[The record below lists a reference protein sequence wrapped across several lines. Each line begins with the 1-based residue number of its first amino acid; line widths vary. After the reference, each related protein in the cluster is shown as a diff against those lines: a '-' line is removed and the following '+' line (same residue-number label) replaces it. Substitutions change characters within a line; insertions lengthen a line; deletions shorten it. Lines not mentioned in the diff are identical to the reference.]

1 MKKTIHLSRKGNR
14 SDQQGTGKTST
25 ETNDGKK
32 LTLLGHLGELRQR
45 LIKCLIAL
53 LITTVISFL
62 FAKYIFYILILPT
75 GGINLVYIEMTEMIG
90 TYMKVC
96 LTSGIILAMPYL
108 IYQFLMFVSPALT
121 RKEKR
126 YVYLILPWI
135 ALMFVGGVA
144 FGYFIL
150 VPPATRFLI
159 TFGSDIA
166 TPQIKIG
173 NYISIVSR
181 LLLAI
186 GLVFEMPV
194 VTTFLSRLGVITP
207 RWLANKRKLAIIF
220 AFILAAI
227 ITPTFDPIN
236 QSLVA
241 VPLIILYEMSIW
253 LAKLVQRREPRLATS
268 LPTPAS

>member
-1 MKKTIHLSRKGNR
+1 MT
-14 SDQQGTGKTST
+14 
-25 ETNDGKK
+25 DGEQK
-32 LTLLGHLGELRQR
+32 LTLLGHFQELRKR
-45 LIKCLIAL
+45 LIRSVIAVAVAAA
-53 LITTVISFL
+53 IAFIFW
-62 FAKYIFYILILPT
+62 KWIFYILILPAE
-75 GGINLVYIEMTEMIG
+75 GINLIFIELTEMIG
-90 TYMKVC
+90 TIMRVC
-96 LTSGIILAMPYL
+96 LASGLIVSMPYL
-108 IYQFLMFVSPALT
+108 TLQTIMFISPALT

-126 YVYLILPWI
+126 YLYTVLPWI
-135 ALMFVGGVA
+135 ALMFAAGVA

-150 VPPATRFLI
+150 IPPAIGFLY

-173 NYISIVSR
+173 NYIAIITR
-181 LLLAI
+181 LLIAI

-194 VTTFLSRLGVITP
+194 VTTFLARIGVVKP
-207 RWLANKRKLAIIF
+207 KWLADKRKIAIIV

-253 LAKLVQRREPRLATS
+253 LAKLVYRRKDEVVEEPA
-268 LPTPAS
+268 PAS

>member
-1 MKKTIHLSRKGNR
+1 MS
-14 SDQQGTGKTST
+14 
-25 ETNDGKK
+25 NDRK

-45 LIKCLIAL
+45 LIKSVIAVLIAT
-53 LITTVISFL
+53 IISFI
-62 FAKYIFYILILPT
+62 FAKQIFYILILPA
-75 GGINLVYIEMTEMIG
+75 GGIELIYIEMTEMIS

-96 LTSGIILAMPYL
+96 LAGGFILAMPYL
-108 IYQFLMFVSPALT
+108 IYQVLMFAFPALSA
-121 RKEKR
+121 KEKK
-126 YVYLILPWI
+126 YILLILPWI
-135 ALMFVGGVA
+135 ALMFMAGVA
-144 FGYFIL
+144 FGYFVL
-150 VPPATRFLI
+150 VPPATKFLI

-173 NYISIVSR
+173 NYISIVTR

-194 VTTFLSRLGVITP
+194 VTTFLARLGIITP
-207 RWLANKRKLAIIF
+207 KWLAGKRKVAIIF

-241 VPLIILYEMSIW
+241 VPLVVLYEAGIW
-253 LAKLVQRREPRLATS
+253 LAKLVQPREPRVVAP
-268 LPTPAS
+268 LPSSVSQDQ

>member
-1 MKKTIHLSRKGNR
+1 M
-14 SDQQGTGKTST
+14 
-25 ETNDGKK
+25 TNDKK
-32 LTLLGHLGELRQR
+32 STVLGHLSELRHR
-45 LIKCLIAL
+45 LIKSVIAV
-53 LITTVISFL
+53 LITTIISFV
-62 FAKYIFYILILPT
+62 FARQLFYILILPT
-75 GGINLVYIEMTEMIG
+75 EGIKLIYIEMTEMLG

-96 LTSGIILAMPYL
+96 LASGIILAMPYL
-108 IYQFLMFVSPALT
+108 IFQVLMFVSPALT
-121 RKEKR
+121 RKEKK
-126 YVYLILPWI
+126 YVYLILPWMAI
-135 ALMFVGGVA
+135 MFMGGVA

-150 VPPATRFLI
+150 IPPATKFLI

-173 NYISIVSR
+173 NYISVVTR

-207 RWLANKRKLAIIF
+207 RWLASKRKAAIIF

-241 VPLIILYEMSIW
+241 IPLIILYEMSIW
-253 LAKLVQRREPRLATS
+253 LAKLVYRKRPEVVAS
-268 LPTPAS
+268 LPTTAS